1 MWCMVSHVKDPV
13 VDSLSGRTRYVRL
26 SFHWEQKV
34 YKCKWNITLDSWG
47 LWRIFAHI
55 IGPYICDFKN
65 KILTNTS
72 KWVVKA
78 RLLKFN
84 KLQKENFTNLWSYS
98 DFVCWYLSKPGNYI
112 NYVGICFYSAKLILW
127 ILFFN
132 QIYSFYLKKTLKN
145 HYLLIF
151 QKRIHKR
158 KFNYKLSLKIADYN
172 TEHSLA

>member
-55 IGPYICDFKN
+55 IGPSICDFKN

-98 DFVCWYLSKPGNYI
+98 DFVC
-112 NYVGICFYSAKLILW
+112 VGIFQSQEIILTMLASAFTQLNSYYESYFLIRYTV
-127 ILFFN
+127 F
-132 QIYSFYLKKTLKN
+132 T
-145 HYLLIF
+145 
-151 QKRIHKR
+151 
-158 KFNYKLSLKIADYN
+158 
-172 TEHSLA
+172 